1 VVAET
6 APWEAVPTTTAP
18 LFARLPGTDD
28 PDEILDAFL
37 GHVADAN
44 LSLYPAQEEAIV
56 ELLAGNH
63 VILDTPTGSGK
74 SLVALAAHVAALAR
88 GQRSFY
94 TAPIKA
100 LVSEKFFALCR
111 DLGSDQVGMLTG
123 DASVNPGAPVICC
136 TAEILA
142 NLALRDGAAAP
153 VDVVIM
159 DEFHFYADRDRGWAW
174 QVPLIELTRVQFL
187 LMSATLGPTR
197 RFQEDLERRTGRPCT
212 LVKRTERPVPLE
224 YEYRQTPLHESLA
237 ELMTRGLAP
246 VYLVHFTQNAA
257 VDAAQALTSVDLCS
271 KEEKAAIKEA
281 IGRFRFD
288 SPFGNDLR
296 RYLHHGIGV
305 HHAGLLPKYR
315 LLVEKLA
322 QEGRLKVICG
332 TDTLGVGINVPI
344 RTVLFTQLCKYDGA
358 TTRVL
363 QVREFKQIA
372 GRAGRKGYDDRGW
385 VWCQAPEHVVE
396 NLRAEAAAL
405 TDAKKRKKLVKRKPP
420 EFGYAHWSADTF
432 RRLAEGEPEQLK
444 SSFHVTHAMLLE
456 LLDRPGDG
464 CGAMRHLLTETHEPR
479 KEFRRHVRRA
489 IAIYRS
495 LVSQHILEV
504 LGSPDDQGRLVRV
517 DLDLQE
523 DFRLNQPL
531 SPWVIDAV
539 GRLDAAS
546 PEYAADVLTVVES
559 VLENPGPVLARQVDR
574 AKSEALA
581 AMKRA
586 GIEYEERM
594 ERLAEITHPKP
605 CEEFV
610 YGTFDAWRGR
620 HPWVEDNVRPKS
632 VARELF
638 ERGMTVKEY
647 IADYGLKRSEGVLL
661 RYLSDAYKTVV
672 QTVPIAASTDDV
684 EDLID
689 WLGATVRAVDS
700 SLIDEW
706 ERLKNPEDEVQ
717 EERASDEAFDITANR
732 RAFRVMVRN
741 LVFSWVQWL
750 ARKEYDRFGS
760 VEPADRDDRWTP
772 ERIREAMASY
782 WDEFGEVRADA
793 EARGTAWFAV
803 EEGREAW
810 DVRQVLVDPE
820 GYGEWSIEARVDLAR
835 SREEGRAVVLLA
847 RVGRTAAG

>member
-1 VVAET
+1 MT
-6 APWEAVPTTTAP
+6 PP
-18 LFARLPGTDD
+18 LLERLPQSDD
-28 PDEILDAFL
+28 PDKILDAFL
-37 GHVADAN
+37 DFAIDRG
-44 LSLYPAQEEAIV
+44 LELYPAQEEAIV

-74 SLVALAAHVAALAR
+74 SLVALAAHFAALAT

-100 LVSEKFFALCR
+100 LVSEKFFSLCH
-111 DLGSDQVGMLTG
+111 DLGSDRVGMLTG
-123 DASVNPGAPVICC
+123 DASVNPTAPVICC

-142 NLALRDGAAAP
+142 NMALRDGAAAP
-153 VDVVIM
+153 ADVVIM
-159 DEFHFYADRDRGWAW
+159 DEFHFYSDRDRGWAW
-174 QVPLIELTRVQFL
+174 QVPLIELTGAQFL
-187 LMSATLGPTR
+187 LMSATLGPPR

-212 LVKRTERPVPLE
+212 LVKRGERPVPLE
-224 YEYRQTPLHESLA
+224 FEYRETPLHESLA
-237 ELMTRGLAP
+237 ELMRRGLAP

-257 VDAAQALTSVDLCS
+257 VDAAQALTSVDLCT

-281 IGRFRFD
+281 IGGFRFD
-288 SPFGNDLR
+288 SPFGADLR

-363 QVREFKQIA
+363 QVREFRQIA
-372 GRAGRKGYDDRGW
+372 GRAGRKGYDDKGW

-396 NLRAEAAAL
+396 NLRAEAAAQS
-405 TDAKKRKKLVKRKPP
+405 DPKKRKKLVKRKPP

-432 RRLAEGEPEQLK
+432 RRLSEAEPEQLK
-444 SSFHVTHAMLLE
+444 SSFGVNHAMLLN

-464 CGAMRHLLTETHEPR
+464 CGAVRHLLQETHEPR
-479 KEFRRHVRRA
+479 KDFRRHVRRA

-495 LVSQHILEV
+495 LVAQKILEV
-504 LGSPDDQGRLVRV
+504 LDEPDDRGRRVRI

-531 SPWVIDAV
+531 SPWVLDTV
-539 GRLDAAS
+539 ERLDRSS
-546 PEYAADVLTVVES
+546 PEYAADMLTVVES
-559 VLENPGPVLARQVDR
+559 VLENPTAVLAKQIDR

-594 ERLAEITHPKP
+594 ERLAEVTYPKP
-605 CEEFV
+605 REDFIYE
-610 YGTFDAWRGR
+610 TFNAWRAR
-620 HPWVEDNVRPKS
+620 HPWVEDNIRPKS

-638 ERGMTVKEY
+638 ERAMTVKEY
-647 IADYGLKRSEGVLL
+647 VSDYGLKRSEGVLL
-661 RYLSDAYKTVV
+661 RYLSDAYKALV

-689 WLGATVRAVDS
+689 WLGSTVRAVDS

-706 ERLKNPEDEVQ
+706 ERLKNPDAVAEKDVRDEQ
-717 EERASDEAFDITANR
+717 AFDITANR

-741 LVFSWVQWL
+741 RVFSWVQLL
-750 ARKEYDRFGS
+750 ARRHYDGFS
-760 VEPADRDDRWTP
+760 AVESADRDDRWGP
-772 ERIREAMASY
+772 ERIGRAMEPY
-782 WDEFGEVRADA
+782 WDEFPEVRTDA
-793 EARGTAWFAV
+793 EARGSAWFLV
-803 EEGREAW
+803 DEGRSFW
-810 DVRQVLVDPE
+810 DVQQVLVDPE
-820 GYGEWSIEARVDLAR
+820 GYGEWSIQARVDLAR
-835 SREEGRAVVLLA
+835 SRDEGRPVVLL
-847 RVGRTAAG
+847 VGVSRTGQSDLP

>member
-1 VVAET
+1 
-6 APWEAVPTTTAP
+6 VPTTTAP
-18 LFARLPGTDD
+18 LLARLPEGRVDD
-28 PDEILDAFL
+28 PDVILDAFL
-37 GHVADAN
+37 DHVADAG

-74 SLVALAAHVAALAR
+74 SMVALAAQVAALAK

-111 DLGSDQVGMLTG
+111 DLGSEQVGMLTG
-123 DASVNPGAPVICC
+123 DASVNPEAPVICC

-142 NLALRDGAAAP
+142 NMALRDGADAP

-174 QVPLIELTRVQFL
+174 QVPLIELTRAQFL

-212 LVKRTERPVPLE
+212 LVKRAERPVPLE
-224 YEYRQTPLHESLA
+224 YEYRETPLHESLA
-237 ELMTRGLAP
+237 ELMDRGLAP

-257 VDAAQALTSVDLCS
+257 VDAAQALTSVDLCT
-271 KEEKAAIKEA
+271 KEEKAAIKQA
-281 IGRFRFD
+281 IGGFRFD

-405 TDAKKRKKLVKRKPP
+405 TDPKKRKKLVKRKPP

-432 RRLAEGEPEQLK
+432 RRLAEGEPEPLR
-444 SSFHVTHAMLLE
+444 SSFNVTHAMLLE

-464 CGAMRHLLTETHEPR
+464 CGAVRHLLSETHEPR
-479 KEFRRHVRRA
+479 KDFRRHVRRA

-504 LGSPDDQGRLVRV
+504 LGSPDEKGRLVRV

-539 GRLDAAS
+539 LRLDAAS

-559 VLENPGPVLARQVDR
+559 VLENPGPVLARPVDR

-594 ERLAEITHPKP
+594 ERLAEVTYPKP
-605 CEEFV
+605 REEFV

-638 ERGMTVKEY
+638 ERAMTVKEY
-647 IADYGLKRSEGVLL
+647 VSDYGLKRSEGVLL
-661 RYLSDAYKTVV
+661 RYLSDAYKALV

-706 ERLKNPEDEVQ
+706 ERLKNPEEEVD
-717 EERASDEAFDITANR
+717 EERASEEAFDITANR

-750 ARKEYDRFGS
+750 ARHEYERFAS
-760 VEPADRDDRWTP
+760 VESADRDDRWTP
-772 ERIREAMASY
+772 ERVREAMASY
-782 WDEFGEVRADA
+782 WDEFGALRSDADA
-793 EARGTAWFAV
+793 RGASWFAV
-803 EEGREAW
+803 QEGRGSWE
-810 DVRQVLVDPE
+810 VRQVLVDPD
-820 GYGEWSIEARVDLAR
+820 GYGEWSIEAKVDLAR
-835 SREEGRAVVLLA
+835 SREEGRPVVLLQK
-847 RVGRTAAG
+847 VGRTAV